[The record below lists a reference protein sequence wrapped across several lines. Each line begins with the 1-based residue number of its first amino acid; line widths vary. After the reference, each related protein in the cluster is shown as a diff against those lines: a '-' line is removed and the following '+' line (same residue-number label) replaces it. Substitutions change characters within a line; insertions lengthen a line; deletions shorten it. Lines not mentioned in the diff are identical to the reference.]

1 MRRRNASPPALIK
14 AYDRLDKNFKR
25 KIMLNLR
32 EVIERRKISKPKRY
46 SKLVD
51 EQVNYSYNKP

>member
-1 MRRRNASPPALIK
+1 MLIK
-14 AYDRLDKNFKR
+14 AYDRLYEDFKR

-51 EQVNYSYNKP
+51 ELVDYSYNKP

>member
-1 MRRRNASPPALIK
+1 
-14 AYDRLDKNFKR
+14 
-25 KIMLNLR
+25 MLNLR